1 LLDHGATACH
11 NQLIVGQLPLACA
24 FDDSDSYKGAGF
36 SRSGRDM
43 AAHFIKNTSHIGYH
57 FGIEIVHRYSPH
69 TFVKV
74 ADARNTFGSVLDIE
88 KYFCASEQF
97 LKRRPASHLGAPIF
111 ISTRH

>member
-74 ADARNTFGSVLDIE
+74 ADARNTFGSVVDIE
-88 KYFCASEQF
+88 KLLRIGTISETSS
-97 LKRRPASHLGAPIF
+97 RTAPIF